1 MSEQYN
7 KKDGTHQAL
16 IIFSK
21 FESVRF
27 FGMALLLASA
37 LPACSYFDT
46 MMLIR
51 QAFQQHCI
59 SAAVV
64 PSEAAPGDVGVYLP
78 GLDGSWDAI
87 GSKLCREHGERLAD
101 DFFKF
106 AGAVN
111 SAEGIELWEIFGAVA
126 YGVLGVWL
134 MIVMYYWAVKRKQV
148 NTALVTTFRAADSAE
163 ECRRV
168 LGAVDVFMAD
178 KFSTER
184 GIGGVPAL
192 ISEAIFYAFR
202 TVMHVLNCDRF
213 LAAKSFVSVPL
224 VLLRIPFLIY
234 SMFSF
239 YSNPCRCDVEQEKA
253 TGEAEQFL
261 AKSAQWKNASKQ
273 LFENT
278 LLYIGA
284 SPNAVTL
291 AAVGLPFI
299 APCFRCFIMQSQ
311 SFSPEHFVLS
321 FAISLLIR
329 CCVGWALFMVFASN
343 VWKYHL
349 LEDLLGDLYHRTIY
363 REDPNG
369 VTMRGAGPNV
379 PSERPDQM
387 FLDLSWFSDLRVVVA
402 LCGFQSRVGTLRNVH
417 TDLDSAR
424 PDTPQESPEGDT
436 GNAEKQ
442 KLVTIWNL
450 MDRSGEDLRRWICR
464 RRILVY
470 NGVITGHVS
479 KLLVWALILHLL
491 VLAAGII
498 SQSRRGIGLIKLDSE
513 QLTEMLMSGL
523 KSQGRRLQQEGPV
536 ITREGLDYARKYIEA
551 YSFGSGVESYQI
563 FLLCDLLVCGFLLS
577 SMLLKMANVNNFH
590 DMFTKLLADAAESI
604 VHSEASQQRKVYL
617 NREAD
622 ILPEDEIGRLDPE
635 EIRRQ
640 HYVEKIRTTVGAV
653 KEGKKGIQVGLFGR
667 PITFSMLLTNVLVL
681 VSVFASELKPVLLES
696 TRATCSGLAESAL
709 VKRLDSFMHSGS
721 QELMWRAQTT
731 LNAIEASVKG
741 HAGGPFMG
749 EVDELVDRL
758 KRARSDLK
766 ALATYARNQSDST
779 AAQLPSSRRGST
791 DAQSS
796 AFNEAAQANAGNSSQ
811 VKSQVRDRVEETMSA
826 FSISILNELGH
837 EQEKLQL
844 ASSVTDAMAD
854 AVSAAMKFEI
864 VASLTRSKRDLL
876 QGIESS
882 LTSLASTL
890 HWVEVTIDS
899 LSEQIRSSAED
910 MVQIVVSFC
919 QSARQQITREFSS
932 LVQNVTK
939 GVQKVLGILDQSY
952 RAVQLLINRVP
963 SAIPCLSALIQQQ
976 VCEPLLVVVRN
987 VTEQVAQGNF
997 SSFPFIA
1004 NMLENDT
1011 DTDEDEGNV
1020 EEEKNGKA
1028 KTDDENGG
1036 GSVEARRLSLRG
1048 SFEM

>member
-1 MSEQYN
+1 
-7 KKDGTHQAL
+7 
-16 IIFSK
+16 
-21 FESVRF
+21 
-27 FGMALLLASA
+27 
-37 LPACSYFDT
+37 
-46 MMLIR
+46 
-51 QAFQQHCI
+51 
-59 SAAVV
+59 
-64 PSEAAPGDVGVYLP
+64 
-78 GLDGSWDAI
+78 
-87 GSKLCREHGERLAD
+87 
-101 DFFKF
+101 
-106 AGAVN
+106 
-111 SAEGIELWEIFGAVA
+111 
-126 YGVLGVWL
+126 

-779 AAQLPSSRRGST
+779 AAQLPSSRRG
-791 DAQSS
+791 
-796 AFNEAAQANAGNSSQ
+796 
-811 VKSQVRDRVEETMSA
+811 
-826 FSISILNELGH
+826 
-837 EQEKLQL
+837 
-844 ASSVTDAMAD
+844 
-854 AVSAAMKFEI
+854 
-864 VASLTRSKRDLL
+864 
-876 QGIESS
+876 

-1020 EEEKNGKA
+1020 EEEKNGKVEDADAEA

>member
-1 MSEQYN
+1 
-7 KKDGTHQAL
+7 
-16 IIFSK
+16 
-21 FESVRF
+21 
-27 FGMALLLASA
+27 
-37 LPACSYFDT
+37 
-46 MMLIR
+46 
-51 QAFQQHCI
+51 
-59 SAAVV
+59 
-64 PSEAAPGDVGVYLP
+64 
-78 GLDGSWDAI
+78 
-87 GSKLCREHGERLAD
+87 
-101 DFFKF
+101 
-106 AGAVN
+106 
-111 SAEGIELWEIFGAVA
+111 
-126 YGVLGVWL
+126 

-667 PITFSMLLTNVLVL
+667 PITWSMLLTNVLVL
-681 VSVFASELKPVLLES
+681 VSVFASELRPVLLES
-696 TRATCSGLAESAL
+696 TRATCSGLAEHAL
-709 VKRLDSFMHSGS
+709 VKRFDSLMHNGSHEFMG
-721 QELMWRAQTT
+721 RAHTT
-731 LNAIEASVKG
+731 LNDIEASVKG

-758 KRARSDLK
+758 QRARHDLK
-766 ALATYARNQSDST
+766 ALAVYARNQSDSN
-779 AAQLPSSRRGST
+779 AQLLPSRRGST
-791 DAQSS
+791 DAQPS
-796 AFNEAAQANAGNSSQ
+796 AYYEAAQADAGNFSHG
-811 VKSQVRDRVEETMSA
+811 KSQVRDRVEETMSA

-837 EQEKLQL
+837 EQEEMQL
-844 ASSVTDAMAD
+844 ASALADEMAE
-854 AVSAAMKFEI
+854 AASAATKFEI
-864 VASLTRSKRDLL
+864 VASLTRSKRGFLH
-876 QGIESS
+876 GIESS

-890 HWVEVTIDS
+890 DGIEVSIDG
-899 LSEQIRSSAED
+899 LSEQVRSAAPEED
-910 MVQIVVSFC
+910 IAQIVESFC
-919 QSARQQITREFSS
+919 KSARQQLRREHSS

-939 GVQKVLGILDQSY
+939 GVKKAHEILDQTY
-952 RAVQLLINRVP
+952 RAVQLLTNRVT
-963 SAIPCLSALIQQQ
+963 SAVPGFPALIQQQ

-987 VTEQVAQGNF
+987 VTEQVVQGDF
-997 SSFPFIA
+997 SSFPRIA
-1004 NMLENDT
+1004 NMLDQYT
-1011 DTDEDEGNV
+1011 DTDQDEGNV
-1020 EEEKNGKA
+1020 EDVDAKA
-1028 KTDDENGG
+1028 NTDDENSGE
-1036 GSVEARRLSLRG
+1036 SAEARGWCFAGPSRCEEQPFRDVEVCSDSHQQLPSSPTRC
-1048 SFEM
+1048 